1 MDRAIVQRN
10 KSTDVLDRI
19 AGMLLRRLGL
29 PAFALAAGAGA

>member
-1 MDRAIVQRN
+1 MDQVMVQRN

-19 AGMLLRRLGL
+19 AGMLLRRLAL